1 MIKSMT
7 GFGSASVTIGSTVL
21 ATELRAVNSRFLDF
35 KASLPKELNYLQD
48 EIRRTVQ
55 DVCIRGWVTVTVNL
69 EEAEASSNG
78 SISFDRRRFEQYAS
92 ILDIIEK
99 EYECKIDLEK
109 IIDLKELI
117 TTEPADQ
124 IDKDTVMK
132 SVREALGILVA
143 MRVSE
148 GEILARDMKKRVG
161 LLISTLDEI
170 KSLAQQSI
178 EKVKEGYKTRL
189 SELVQDIELDDSRLL
204 QEAVVLAEKA
214 DVSEECVRLDSHL
227 VQLKELVE
235 TDGSAGK
242 RMNFLLQEINREI
255 NTIGAKTSEIEIS
268 RRVID
273 MKEKAEQI
281 KEQVQNVL

>member
-21 ATELRAVNSRFLDF
+21 ATEVRAVNSRFLDF

-132 SVREALGILVA
+132 SRY
-143 MRVSE
+143 SH
-148 GEILARDMKKRVG
+148 
-161 LLISTLDEI
+161 
-170 KSLAQQSI
+170 
-178 EKVKEGYKTRL
+178 
-189 SELVQDIELDDSRLL
+189 
-204 QEAVVLAEKA
+204 
-214 DVSEECVRLDSHL
+214 EECEGGSRNIGSDESFGGGDSDARY
-227 VQLKELVE
+227 E
-235 TDGSAGK
+235 
-242 RMNFLLQEINREI
+242 
-255 NTIGAKTSEIEIS
+255 
-268 RRVID
+268 
-273 MKEKAEQI
+273 EKGRPADQYSG
-281 KEQVQNVL
+281 